1 MDGKLSYKKSLEI
14 VTCGEVA
21 ILYEMK
27 LWKET
32 AQTVKKRKPIKSR

>member
-1 MDGKLSYKKSLEI
+1 MDWELSRKRVLQI

-32 AQTVKKRKPIKSR
+32 AQTVKKRKPIKS